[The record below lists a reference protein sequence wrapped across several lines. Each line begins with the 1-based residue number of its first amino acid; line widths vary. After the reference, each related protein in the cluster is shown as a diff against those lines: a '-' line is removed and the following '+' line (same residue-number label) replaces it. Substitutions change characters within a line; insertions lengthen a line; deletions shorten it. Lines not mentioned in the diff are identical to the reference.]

1 MDKGLLIVVSGPS
14 GAGKGTVMN
23 KLIAGGDYAL
33 SVSATTRSPRE
44 GEQDGINYFFKTRE
58 EFEKMIADNEFLEYA
73 EFCGNY
79 YGTPLPYVNQKLDE
93 GKNVILEIEVK
104 GAFQVKEKCPEAVL
118 IFLAP
123 PSMKE
128 LEERLVG
135 RGTESPEVI
144 AERLARA
151 MEELDLIDDYDY
163 VVINDD
169 VDEAVADIRSIV
181 KAEQRRAAR
190 NIGIN
195 KKIKGVD

>member
-23 KLIAGGDYAL
+23 KLIAGGGYAL

-44 GEQDGINYFFKTRE
+44 GEQDGINYFFKTRD
-58 EFEKMIADNEFLEYA
+58 EFEKMIADNDFLEYA

-135 RGTESPEVI
+135 RATESPEVI

>member
-73 EFCGNY
+73 VFCGNY

>member
-44 GEQDGINYFFKTRE
+44 GEQDGINYFFKTAE

-73 EFCGNY
+73 RFCGNY
-79 YGTPLPYVNQKLDE
+79 YGTPLSYVNQKLDE

>member
-79 YGTPLPYVNQKLDE
+79 YGTPLSYVNQKLDE